1 MYLNLS
7 IERKHLLLHDFD
19 NEHPFQYVNILS
31 IAYKKRYP
39 VPDLNLSF
47 FLSYFTYFETKKKWQ
62 YVAHLPSKL
71 TFFLLSLGEPWL
83 MMHAYSYVHMSSDF

>member
-47 FLSYFTYFETKKKWQ
+47 FLSYFTYFEAKKMA
-62 YVAHLPSKL
+62 VCS
-71 TFFLLSLGEPWL
+71 SLAL
-83 MMHAYSYVHMSSDF
+83 KAYIFPP